1 MELITPGLGLIVW
14 MALPFLIL
22 LLILKKFAW
31 KPILNSLKDRETSI
45 HDALHAADRAK
56 EEMRQLQF
64 SNEELLHQ
72 AKDERDAILSDARK
86 IRDTIV
92 EESKDKAKEEAS
104 RIIASAK
111 ESIEN
116 EKMAAMTDLKN
127 QLADLSLEI
136 ATKILEH
143 ELADAKQQEAYVK
156 QQMDKIHFN

>member
-14 MALPFLIL
+14 MTLPFLIL

-31 KPILNSLKDRETSI
+31 KPILQALKERETSI
-45 HDALHAADRAK
+45 HEALHAADRAR
-56 EEMRQLQF
+56 EEMKQLQF

-72 AKDERDAILSDARK
+72 AKDERDAILADARK
-86 IRDTIV
+86 IRDAII
-92 EESKDKAKEEAS
+92 EESKEKSKEEAA

-111 ESIEN
+111 QSIEN

-127 QLADLSLEI
+127 QLAALSLEI

-143 ELADAKQQEAYVK
+143 ELADARQQEAYVK

>member
-1 MELITPGLGLIVW
+1 MELITPGLGLIIW

-22 LLILKKFAW
+22 MLILRKFAW
-31 KPILNSLKDRETSI
+31 KPILKALKDRETSI
-45 HDALHAADRAK
+45 HEALHAADRAK
-56 EEMRQLQF
+56 EEMKQLQF
-64 SNEELLHQ
+64 SNEELLRQ
-72 AKDERDAILSDARK
+72 AKEERDAILSDARK
-86 IRDTIV
+86 VRDAII
-92 EESKDKAKEEAS
+92 EESKEQAKEEGY

-127 QLADLSLEI
+127 QLAALSLEI

-143 ELADAKQQEAYVK
+143 ELADPKKQEAFVN

>member
-31 KPILNSLKDRETSI
+31 KPILQALKERETSI
-45 HDALHAADRAK
+45 DEALHAADRAK
-56 EEMRQLQF
+56 EEMKQLQF

-72 AKDERDAILSDARK
+72 AKDERDAILNDARK
-86 IRDTIV
+86 IRDAII

-127 QLADLSLEI
+127 QLASLSLEI

-143 ELADAKQQEAYVK
+143 ELADAKEQEAFVN

>member
-31 KPILNSLKDRETSI
+31 KPILQALKDRETSI

-56 EEMRQLQF
+56 EEMKQLQF

-86 IRDTIV
+86 VRDAII
-92 EESKDKAKEEAS
+92 EESKEKSKEEAS

-111 ESIEN
+111 ESIQN

-127 QLADLSLEI
+127 QLAELSLEI

>member
-22 LLILKKFAW
+22 MLILRKFAW
-31 KPILNSLKDRETSI
+31 KPILKALKDREASI

-56 EEMRQLQF
+56 EDMKQLQF

-72 AKDERDAILSDARK
+72 AKDDRDAILNDGRK
-86 IRDTIV
+86 VRDSII
-92 EESKDKAKEEAS
+92 EESKGKAKEEAS

-127 QLADLSLEI
+127 QLAKLSLEI

-143 ELADAKQQEAYVK
+143 ELADAREQEAFVN

>member
-14 MALPFLIL
+14 MTLPFLIL
-22 LLILKKFAW
+22 LLLLKKFAW
-31 KPILNSLKDRETSI
+31 KPILKALKDRENSI

-56 EEMRQLQF
+56 EEMKQLQF

-86 IRDTIV
+86 VRDVII
-92 EESKDKAKEEAS
+92 EESKSKAKEEAS

-127 QLADLSLEI
+127 QLAELSLEI

-143 ELADAKQQEAYVK
+143 ELADAGQQEAYVK
-156 QQMDKIHFN
+156 QQMDQIHFN

>member
-1 MELITPGLGLIVW
+1 MELITPGLGLIFW

-22 LLILKKFAW
+22 LLILRKFAW
-31 KPILNSLKDRETSI
+31 KPILQSLKDRETSI
-45 HDALHAADRAK
+45 DDALHAADRAK
-56 EEMRQLQF
+56 EEMKQLQF

-86 IRDTIV
+86 VRDVII
-92 EESKDKAKEEAS
+92 EESKEKAKEEAS

-127 QLADLSLEI
+127 QLAELSLEI

-143 ELADAKQQEAYVK
+143 ELADAKQQEVYVK

>member
-1 MELITPGLGLIVW
+1 MELITPGLGLIFW

-31 KPILNSLKDRETSI
+31 KPILKALKDRESSI

-56 EEMRQLQF
+56 EEMKQLQF

-72 AKDERDAILSDARK
+72 AKDERDAILNDARK
-86 IRDTIV
+86 VRDSII

-104 RIIASAK
+104 RIISSAK
-111 ESIEN
+111 ESIQN

-127 QLADLSLEI
+127 QLAELSLDI
-136 ATKILEH
+136 ATRILEH
-143 ELADAKQQEAYVK
+143 ELSDASEQEAFVK
-156 QQMDKIHFN
+156 QQLNKIHFN

>member
-1 MELITPGLGLIVW
+1 MELITPGLGLIFW

-22 LLILKKFAW
+22 LLILRKFAW
-31 KPILNSLKDRETSI
+31 KPILKSLKDRETSI

-56 EEMRQLQF
+56 EEMKQLQF

-86 IRDTIV
+86 VCDVII
-92 EESKDKAKEEAS
+92 EESKEKAKEEAA

-111 ESIEN
+111 ENIEN

-127 QLADLSLEI
+127 QLAELSLEI
-136 ATKILEH
+136 AAKVLQH
-143 ELADAKQQEAYVK
+143 ELADVKEQETYVK
-156 QQMDKIHFN
+156 QQMDKVHFN

>member
-22 LLILKKFAW
+22 MLILRKFAW
-31 KPILNSLKDRETSI
+31 KPILKALKDREASI

-56 EEMRQLQF
+56 EDMKQLQF

-72 AKDERDAILSDARK
+72 AKDDRDAILNDGRK
-86 IRDTIV
+86 VRDSII
-92 EESKDKAKEEAS
+92 EESKGKAKEEAS

-127 QLADLSLEI
+127 QLAKLSL
-136 ATKILEH
+136 
-143 ELADAKQQEAYVK
+143 
-156 QQMDKIHFN
+156 

>member
-1 MELITPGLGLIVW
+1 MELITPGLGLIFW
-14 MALPFLIL
+14 MTLPFLIL
-22 LLILKKFAW
+22 LLILRKFAW
-31 KPILNSLKDRETSI
+31 NPILKALKDRETSI
-45 HDALHAADRAK
+45 YDALHAADRAK
-56 EEMRQLQF
+56 EEMKQLQF

-86 IRDTIV
+86 VRDAII
-92 EESKDKAKEEAS
+92 EESKDQAKEEAS

-127 QLADLSLEI
+127 QLAELSLEI

-143 ELADAKQQEAYVK
+143 ELADAGQQEK
-156 QQMDKIHFN
+156 FIQQQMDKIHFN

>member
-1 MELITPGLGLIVW
+1 MELITPGLGLIFW

-22 LLILKKFAW
+22 LLILRKFAW
-31 KPILNSLKDRETSI
+31 KPILQSLKDRETSI

-56 EEMRQLQF
+56 EEMKQLQF

-86 IRDTIV
+86 VRDVII
-92 EESKDKAKEEAS
+92 EESKEKAKEEAA

-127 QLADLSLEI
+127 QLAELSLEI
-136 ATKILEH
+136 ATKVLEH
-143 ELADAKQQEAYVK
+143 ELADAKEQETYVK
-156 QQMDKIHFN
+156 QQMVKVHFN